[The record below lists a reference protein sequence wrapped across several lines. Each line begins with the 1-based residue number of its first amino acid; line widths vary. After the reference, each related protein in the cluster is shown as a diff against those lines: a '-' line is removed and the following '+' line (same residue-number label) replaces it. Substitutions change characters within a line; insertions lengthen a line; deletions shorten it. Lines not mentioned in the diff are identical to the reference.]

1 MPLPIFEFVVPDP
14 RSVQDRLF
22 DVLME
27 LDYFVDRIGEIKN
40 EIAEIW
46 EGIE

>member
-1 MPLPIFEFVVPDP
+1 MPLPFVFESDA
-14 RSVQDRLF
+14 RTIQDKLF

-27 LDYFVDRIGEIKN
+27 LDYFVDRISEIKN

-46 EGIE
+46 EGMD